1 MPYHSE
7 WKSWNSGFCS
17 RPSRKGELSD
27 YRDVAGRG
35 LTKACTGR
43 GHTSLPPQERGGS
56 LSSSPIP
63 AGEGHALL
71 ETEMKDRVPP
81 ADPQLQCT
89 LWEGWLQRVF
99 KVASVQL
106 FATPWT
112 AASRLLCPW
121 GFSRQEYWNG
131 LPSPPPEDLTNP
143 GIELR
148 SPALQLDSL
157 LTEPPGNPK
166 IIEVHSLSLLQGIF
180 PTEESN
186 EGLLNCRLILYQ
198 LNYQGSAI

>member
-17 RPSRKGELSD
+17 RLSRKGELSD

-43 GHTSLPPQERGGS
+43 GHTSLSPQERGGS

-112 AASRLLCPW
+112 AACQAPLSMGILQARILEWVAMPSSRGSYQPRDRTEVSCITG
-121 GFSRQEYWNG
+121 GFFT
-131 LPSPPPEDLTNP
+131 D
-143 GIELR
+143 
-148 SPALQLDSL
+148 
-157 LTEPPGNPK
+157 
-166 IIEVHSLSLLQGIF
+166 
-180 PTEESN
+180 
-186 EGLLNCRLILYQ
+186 
-198 LNYQGSAI
+198 